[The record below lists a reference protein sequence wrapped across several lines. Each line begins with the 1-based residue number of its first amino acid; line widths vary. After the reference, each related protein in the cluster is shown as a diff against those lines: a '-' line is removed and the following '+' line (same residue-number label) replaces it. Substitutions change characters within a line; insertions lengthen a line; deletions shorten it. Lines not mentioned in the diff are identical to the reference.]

1 MRPLLAVLL
10 LPALASAGENA
21 LDFANGALLLSE
33 SGSYGIGMG
42 EWAAWRLT
50 DGSEDHGWCSPQGKP
65 RDATFVWELDT
76 TWKLDML
83 VLSTRHLQESQY
95 PGISARTVE
104 LAVHKKGG
112 AWTPAGRFTIGKDE
126 RKELPLPKGTEGD
139 QIRLVVLDNQGNAEY
154 TELAEVEVIG
164 QRAAATATANVA
176 GDYHTSSS
184 GPLRLVQDGDQVFG
198 CYDWAGV
205 GYVWGNVTGRVAQV
219 TWSQPEGQP
228 PRDGTATFSV
238 AGDGRLWGVWF
249 ERGEMR
255 GDWSGPRVPKE
266 QGPKCVPQRKGRVA
280 DALKRQGKVV
290 LYGIRFDTASDVPR
304 PESSGTLEELYAT
317 LAAQKDQRVE
327 IAGHTDAVGNDA
339 ANVDL
344 SNRRAKSVVAWL
356 VKKGIDAKRLTAKG
370 YGRSQPVADNATT
383 QGRALNRRVEV
394 TVVK

>member
-1 MRPLLAVLL
+1 M
-10 LPALASAGENA
+10 G
-21 LDFANGALLLSE
+21 FA
-33 SGSYGIGMG
+33 
-42 EWAAWRLT
+42 
-50 DGSEDHGWCSPQGKP
+50 P
-65 RDATFVWELDT
+65 
-76 TWKLDML
+76 
-83 VLSTRHLQESQY
+83 
-95 PGISARTVE
+95 
-104 LAVHKKGG
+104 
-112 AWTPAGRFTIGKDE
+112 
-126 RKELPLPKGTEGD
+126 
-139 QIRLVVLDNQGNAEY
+139 
-154 TELAEVEVIG
+154 
-164 QRAAATATANVA
+164 TANVA
-176 GDYHTSSS
+176 GDYQTNS

-228 PRDGTATFSV
+228 PREGTATFSV